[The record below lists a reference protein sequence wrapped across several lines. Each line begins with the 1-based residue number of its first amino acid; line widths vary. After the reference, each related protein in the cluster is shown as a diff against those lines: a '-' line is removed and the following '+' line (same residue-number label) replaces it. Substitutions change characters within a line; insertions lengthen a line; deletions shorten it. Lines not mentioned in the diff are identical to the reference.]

1 MHKQCIKCTDARQT
15 KRLCWS
21 EAGCNIVA
29 SQPSW
34 RPVAHLSMLAQSAPA
49 KPLAGL
55 KVLDITH
62 MLAGPYC
69 TWLLGLLGAEVIK
82 VERPGE
88 GDFARAI
95 APFHGGESLYFMGV
109 NRNKR
114 SIAVNLKTEEGK
126 QILRD
131 LIARSDILVENN
143 RAGVMDRLGLGYDD
157 AKALNPGLVYASI
170 SGYGQTGPYRHKP
183 AFDVI
188 AQAISGMMS
197 ITGQEGGPPARVGV
211 SIGDIASGLFA
222 TVAILAAIEGRH
234 GSGEGAFIDVS
245 MMDCQMALMEN
256 AISRYL
262 NAGDVPERL
271 GSRHPLIAP
280 FQSFETK
287 DFPIAVCVD
296 TEPQWQRFCA
306 ALDLEPLLHDP
317 RFQDGPMRA
326 LNHSQLEPLLNAVFA
341 SGRRDDFIA
350 RLEAADV
357 PCSPINSIPE
367 VARDPQVAHRRILV
381 DNEGVKYVGAPFHYN
396 RAPVGGETS
405 PPALGADS
413 VSILREL
420 GRSEAQIADLQRTGV
435 L

>member
-1 MHKQCIKCTDARQT
+1 
-15 KRLCWS
+15 
-21 EAGCNIVA
+21 
-29 SQPSW
+29 
-34 RPVAHLSMLAQSAPA
+34 MLAQSAPA

-95 APFHGGESLYFMGV
+95 APFHGGESLYFMSV

-197 ITGQEGGPPARVGV
+197 ITGQEGGPPTRVGV

-271 GSRHPLIAP
+271 GSRHPLIAR
-280 FQSFETK
+280 SSLSETK

-350 RLEAADV
+350 RLRRPMCHAARSTAF
-357 PCSPINSIPE
+357 PKWPGTRRWRTAGSWSITRASSMWARPFTTTARRWAARPARPPWAPTACRSCANWAAAKRRSPICSAPAYCKP
-367 VARDPQVAHRRILV
+367 ARAAGPTPRPGDAVRFRTL
-381 DNEGVKYVGAPFHYN
+381 
-396 RAPVGGETS
+396 S
-405 PPALGADS
+405 
-413 VSILREL
+413 
-420 GRSEAQIADLQRTGV
+420 DLQD
-435 L
+435 

>member
-1 MHKQCIKCTDARQT
+1 M
-15 KRLCWS
+15 
-21 EAGCNIVA
+21 N
-29 SQPSW
+29 
-34 RPVAHLSMLAQSAPA
+34 AQIAQD
-49 KPLAGL
+49 KPLQGL

-69 TWLLGLLGAEVIK
+69 TWMLGLMGADVIK

-95 APFHGGESLYFMGV
+95 APFRDDESLYFMSV

-114 SIAVNLKTEEGK
+114 SITLNLKTEEGK

-131 LIARSDILVENN
+131 LIAQSDILVENN
-143 RAGVMDRLGLGYDD
+143 RAGVMDRLGLGYQD
-157 AKALNPGLVYASI
+157 ARAINPRLIYASI

-188 AQAISGMMS
+188 AQAVSGMMS

-222 TVAILAAIEGRH
+222 AVAVLAAVEGRH
-234 GSGEGAFIDVS
+234 KSGEGAFVDVS
-245 MMDCQMALMEN
+245 MMDCQLALMEN
-256 AISRYL
+256 AVSRYL
-262 NAGDVPERL
+262 NAGEVPVRL

-280 FQSFETK
+280 FQSFNTA
-287 DFPIAVCVD
+287 DQPIAICVD
-296 TEPQWQRFCA
+296 TEPQWHRFCH
-306 ALDLEPLLHDP
+306 ALGLEALLDDP
-317 RFQDGPMRA
+317 RFADGPMRA
-326 LNHSQLEPLLNAVFA
+326 ARHAELEPLLNAVF
-341 SGRRDDFIA
+341 SQGRRDDFLE

-367 VARDPQVAHRRILV
+367 VTQDPQVAHRQVLV
-381 DNEGVKYVGAPFHYN
+381 EVPEASGIKYVGAPFHYN
-396 RAPVGGETS
+396 GGPVSGETA
-405 PPALGADS
+405 PPALGSHSEEILAELGLDS
-413 VSILREL
+413 VRIAELR
-420 GRSEAQIADLQRTGV
+420 RIGV

>member
-1 MHKQCIKCTDARQT
+1 M
-15 KRLCWS
+15 
-21 EAGCNIVA
+21 N
-29 SQPSW
+29 
-34 RPVAHLSMLAQSAPA
+34 AQIAQD
-49 KPLAGL
+49 KPLQGL

-69 TWLLGLLGAEVIK
+69 TWMLGLMGADVIK

-95 APFHGGESLYFMGV
+95 APFRDEESLYFMSV

-114 SIAVNLKTEEGK
+114 SITLNLKTEEGK

-131 LIARSDILVENN
+131 LIVQSDILVENN
-143 RAGVMDRLGLGYDD
+143 RAGVMDRLGLGYQD
-157 AKALNPGLVYASI
+157 ACAINPRLIYASI

-188 AQAISGMMS
+188 AQAVSGMMS

-222 TVAILAAIEGRH
+222 AVAVLAAVEGRH
-234 GSGEGAFIDVS
+234 KSGEGAFVDVS
-245 MMDCQMALMEN
+245 MMDCQLALMEN
-256 AISRYL
+256 AVSRYL
-262 NAGDVPERL
+262 NAGEVPVRL

-280 FQSFETK
+280 FQSFNTA
-287 DFPIAVCVD
+287 DQPIAICVD
-296 TEPQWQRFCA
+296 TEPQWHRFCH
-306 ALDLEPLLHDP
+306 ALGVEALLDDP
-317 RFQDGPMRA
+317 RFADGPMRA
-326 LNHSQLEPLLNAVFA
+326 ARHAELEPLLNAVF
-341 SGRRDDFIA
+341 SQGRRDDFLE

-367 VARDPQVAHRRILV
+367 VTQDPQVAHRQVLV
-381 DNEGVKYVGAPFHYN
+381 EVPEASGIKYVGAPFHYN
-396 RAPVGGETS
+396 GGPVSGETA
-405 PPALGADS
+405 PPALGAHS
-413 VSILREL
+413 EEILAEL
-420 GRSEAQIADLQRTGV
+420 GLDNVRIAELRRNGV

>member
-1 MHKQCIKCTDARQT
+1 M
-15 KRLCWS
+15 
-21 EAGCNIVA
+21 N
-29 SQPSW
+29 
-34 RPVAHLSMLAQSAPA
+34 AQIAQD
-49 KPLAGL
+49 KPLQGL

-69 TWLLGLLGAEVIK
+69 TWMLGLMGADVIK

-95 APFHGGESLYFMGV
+95 APFRDDESLYFMSV

-114 SIAVNLKTEEGK
+114 SITLNLKTEEGK

-131 LIARSDILVENN
+131 LIAQSDILVENN
-143 RAGVMDRLGLGYDD
+143 RAGVMERLGLGYQD
-157 AKALNPGLVYASI
+157 ARAINPRLIYASI

-188 AQAISGMMS
+188 AQAVSGMMS

-222 TVAILAAIEGRH
+222 AVAVLAAVEGRH
-234 GSGEGAFIDVS
+234 KSGEGAFVDVS
-245 MMDCQMALMEN
+245 MMDCQLALMEN
-256 AISRYL
+256 AVSRYL
-262 NAGDVPERL
+262 NAGEVPVRL

-280 FQSFETK
+280 FQSFNTA
-287 DFPIAVCVD
+287 DQPIAICVD
-296 TEPQWQRFCA
+296 TEPQWHRFCH
-306 ALDLEPLLHDP
+306 ALGLEALLDDP
-317 RFQDGPMRA
+317 RFADGPMRA
-326 LNHSQLEPLLNAVFA
+326 ARHGELEPLLNAVF
-341 SGRRDDFIA
+341 SQGRRDHFLE

-367 VARDPQVAHRRILV
+367 VTQDPQVAHRQVLV
-381 DNEGVKYVGAPFHYN
+381 EVPEASGIKYVGAPFHYN
-396 RAPVGGETS
+396 GGPVSGETA
-405 PPALGADS
+405 PPALGAHSEEILAELGLDS
-413 VSILREL
+413 VRIAELR
-420 GRSEAQIADLQRTGV
+420 RIGV

>member
-1 MHKQCIKCTDARQT
+1 M
-15 KRLCWS
+15 
-21 EAGCNIVA
+21 N
-29 SQPSW
+29 
-34 RPVAHLSMLAQSAPA
+34 AQIAQD
-49 KPLAGL
+49 KPLQGL

-69 TWLLGLLGAEVIK
+69 TWMLGLMGADVIK

-95 APFHGGESLYFMGV
+95 APFRDDESLYFMSV

-114 SIAVNLKTEEGK
+114 SITLNLKTEEGK

-131 LIARSDILVENN
+131 LIAQSDILVENN
-143 RAGVMDRLGLGYDD
+143 RAGVMDRLGLGYQD
-157 AKALNPGLVYASI
+157 ARAINPRLIYASI

-188 AQAISGMMS
+188 AQAVSGMMS

-222 TVAILAAIEGRH
+222 AVAVLAAVEGRH
-234 GSGEGAFIDVS
+234 KSGEGAFVDVS
-245 MMDCQMALMEN
+245 MMDCQLALMEN
-256 AISRYL
+256 AVSRYL
-262 NAGDVPERL
+262 NAGEVPVRL

-280 FQSFETK
+280 FQSFNTA
-287 DFPIAVCVD
+287 DQPIAICVD
-296 TEPQWQRFCA
+296 TEPQWHRFCR
-306 ALDLEPLLHDP
+306 ALGLEALLDDP
-317 RFQDGPMRA
+317 RFADGPMRA
-326 LNHSQLEPLLNAVFA
+326 ARHAELEPLLNAVF
-341 SGRRDDFIA
+341 SQGRRDDFLE

-367 VARDPQVAHRRILV
+367 VTQDPQVAHRQVLV
-381 DNEGVKYVGAPFHYN
+381 EVPEASGIKYVGAPFHYN
-396 RAPVGGETS
+396 GGPVSGETA
-405 PPALGADS
+405 PPALGAHS
-413 VSILREL
+413 EEILAEL
-420 GRSEAQIADLQRTGV
+420 GLDRARIAELRRTGV

>member
-1 MHKQCIKCTDARQT
+1 M
-15 KRLCWS
+15 
-21 EAGCNIVA
+21 N
-29 SQPSW
+29 
-34 RPVAHLSMLAQSAPA
+34 AQIAQD
-49 KPLAGL
+49 KPLQGL

-69 TWLLGLLGAEVIK
+69 TWMLGLMGADVIK

-95 APFHGGESLYFMGV
+95 APFRDDESLYFMSV

-114 SIAVNLKTEEGK
+114 SITLNLKTEEGK

-131 LIARSDILVENN
+131 LIAQSDILVENN
-143 RAGVMDRLGLGYDD
+143 RAGVMDRLSLGYQD
-157 AKALNPGLVYASI
+157 ARAINPRLIYASI

-188 AQAISGMMS
+188 AQAVSGMMS

-222 TVAILAAIEGRH
+222 AVAVLAAVEGRH
-234 GSGEGAFIDVS
+234 KSGEGAFVDVS
-245 MMDCQMALMEN
+245 MMDCQLALMEN
-256 AISRYL
+256 AVSRYL
-262 NAGDVPERL
+262 NAGEVPVRL

-280 FQSFETK
+280 FQSFNTA
-287 DFPIAVCVD
+287 DQPIAICVD
-296 TEPQWQRFCA
+296 TEPQWHRFCH
-306 ALDLEPLLHDP
+306 ALGLEALLDDP
-317 RFQDGPMRA
+317 RFADGPMRA
-326 LNHSQLEPLLNAVFA
+326 ARHAELEPLLNAVF
-341 SGRRDDFIA
+341 SQGRRDDFLE

-367 VARDPQVAHRRILV
+367 VTQDPQVAHRQVLV
-381 DNEGVKYVGAPFHYN
+381 ELPEASGIKYVGAPFHYN
-396 RAPVGGETS
+396 GGPVSGETA
-405 PPALGADS
+405 PPALGAHS
-413 VSILREL
+413 EEILSEL
-420 GRSEAQIADLQRTGV
+420 GLDNVRIAELRRNGV

>member
-1 MHKQCIKCTDARQT
+1 M
-15 KRLCWS
+15 
-21 EAGCNIVA
+21 N
-29 SQPSW
+29 
-34 RPVAHLSMLAQSAPA
+34 AQIAQD
-49 KPLAGL
+49 KPLQGL

-69 TWLLGLLGAEVIK
+69 TWMLGLMGADVIK

-95 APFHGGESLYFMGV
+95 APFRDDESLYFMSV

-114 SIAVNLKTEEGK
+114 SITLNLKTEEGK

-131 LIARSDILVENN
+131 LIAQSDILVENN
-143 RAGVMDRLGLGYDD
+143 RAGVMDRLGLGYQD
-157 AKALNPGLVYASI
+157 ARAINPRLIYASI

-188 AQAISGMMS
+188 AQAVSGMMS

-222 TVAILAAIEGRH
+222 AVAVLAAVEGRH
-234 GSGEGAFIDVS
+234 KSGEGAFVDVS
-245 MMDCQMALMEN
+245 MMDCQLALMEN
-256 AISRYL
+256 AVSRYL
-262 NAGDVPERL
+262 NAGEVPVRL

-280 FQSFETK
+280 FQSFNTA
-287 DFPIAVCVD
+287 DQPIAICVD
-296 TEPQWQRFCA
+296 TEPQWHRFCH
-306 ALDLEPLLHDP
+306 ALGLEALLDDP
-317 RFQDGPMRA
+317 RFADGPMRA
-326 LNHSQLEPLLNAVFA
+326 ARHAELEPLLNAVF
-341 SGRRDDFIA
+341 SQGRRDDFLE

-367 VARDPQVAHRRILV
+367 VTQDPQVAHRQVLV
-381 DNEGVKYVGAPFHYN
+381 EVPEASGIKYVGAPFHYN
-396 RAPVGGETS
+396 GGPVSGETA
-405 PPALGADS
+405 PPALGAHS
-413 VSILREL
+413 EEILAEL
-420 GRSEAQIADLQRTGV
+420 GLDRARIAELRRTGV

>member
-1 MHKQCIKCTDARQT
+1 M
-15 KRLCWS
+15 
-21 EAGCNIVA
+21 N
-29 SQPSW
+29 
-34 RPVAHLSMLAQSAPA
+34 AQIAQD
-49 KPLAGL
+49 KPLQGL

-69 TWLLGLLGAEVIK
+69 TWMLGLMGADVIK

-95 APFHGGESLYFMGV
+95 APFRDDESLYFMSV

-114 SIAVNLKTEEGK
+114 SITLNLKTEEGK

-131 LIARSDILVENN
+131 LIAQSDILVENN
-143 RAGVMDRLGLGYDD
+143 RAGVMDRLGLGYQD
-157 AKALNPGLVYASI
+157 ARAINPRLIYASI

-188 AQAISGMMS
+188 AQAVSGMMS

-222 TVAILAAIEGRH
+222 AVAVLAAVEGRH
-234 GSGEGAFIDVS
+234 KSGEGAFVDVS
-245 MMDCQMALMEN
+245 MMDCQLALMEN
-256 AISRYL
+256 AVSRYL
-262 NAGDVPERL
+262 NAGEVPVRL

-280 FQSFETK
+280 FQSFNTA
-287 DFPIAVCVD
+287 DQPIAICVD
-296 TEPQWQRFCA
+296 TEPQWHRFCH
-306 ALDLEPLLHDP
+306 ALGLEALLDDP
-317 RFQDGPMRA
+317 RFADGPMRA
-326 LNHSQLEPLLNAVFA
+326 ARHAELEPLLNAVF
-341 SGRRDDFIA
+341 SQGRRDHFLE

-367 VARDPQVAHRRILV
+367 VTQDPQVAHRQVLV
-381 DNEGVKYVGAPFHYN
+381 EVPEASGIKYVGAPFHYN
-396 RAPVGGETS
+396 GGPVSGETA
-405 PPALGADS
+405 PPALGAHSEEILAELGLDS
-413 VSILREL
+413 VRIAELR
-420 GRSEAQIADLQRTGV
+420 RIGV

>member
-1 MHKQCIKCTDARQT
+1 M
-15 KRLCWS
+15 
-21 EAGCNIVA
+21 N
-29 SQPSW
+29 
-34 RPVAHLSMLAQSAPA
+34 AQIAQD
-49 KPLAGL
+49 KPLQGL

-69 TWLLGLLGAEVIK
+69 TWMLGLMGADVIK

-95 APFHGGESLYFMGV
+95 APFRDDESLYFMSV

-114 SIAVNLKTEEGK
+114 SITLNLKTEEGK

-131 LIARSDILVENN
+131 LIAQSDILVENN
-143 RAGVMDRLGLGYDD
+143 RAGVMDRLGLGYQD
-157 AKALNPGLVYASI
+157 ARAINPRLIYASI

-188 AQAISGMMS
+188 AQAVSGMMS

-222 TVAILAAIEGRH
+222 AVAVLAAVEGRH
-234 GSGEGAFIDVS
+234 KSGEGAFVDVS
-245 MMDCQMALMEN
+245 MMDCQLALMEN
-256 AISRYL
+256 AVSRYL
-262 NAGDVPERL
+262 NAGEVPVRL

-280 FQSFETK
+280 FQSFNTA
-287 DFPIAVCVD
+287 DQPIAICVD
-296 TEPQWQRFCA
+296 TEPQWHRFCH
-306 ALDLEPLLHDP
+306 ALGVEALLDDP
-317 RFQDGPMRA
+317 RFADGPMRA
-326 LNHSQLEPLLNAVFA
+326 ARHAELEPLLNAVF
-341 SGRRDDFIA
+341 SQGRRDDFLE

-367 VARDPQVAHRRILV
+367 VTQDPQVAHRQVLV
-381 DNEGVKYVGAPFHYN
+381 EVPEASGIKYVGAPFHYN
-396 RAPVGGETS
+396 GGPVSGETA
-405 PPALGADS
+405 PPALGAHNEEILAELGLDS
-413 VSILREL
+413 VRIAELR
-420 GRSEAQIADLQRTGV
+420 RIGV

>member
-1 MHKQCIKCTDARQT
+1 MF
-15 KRLCWS
+15 
-21 EAGCNIVA
+21 
-29 SQPSW
+29 
-34 RPVAHLSMLAQSAPA
+34 AQSAQA

-69 TWLLGLLGAEVIK
+69 TWLLGLLGADVIK

-95 APFHGGESLYFMGV
+95 APFHGSESLYFMSV

-114 SIAVNLKTEEGK
+114 SITLNLKTEEGK

-131 LIARSDILVENN
+131 LIAESDILVENN

-157 AKALNPGLVYASI
+157 AKRINPGIVYASI

-188 AQAISGMMS
+188 AQAVSGMMS

-222 TVAILAAIEGRH
+222 AVAVLAAIEGRH
-234 GSGEGAFIDVS
+234 ASGQGAFIDVS

-256 AISRYL
+256 AISRFL
-262 NAGDVPERL
+262 NTGEVPERL

-280 FQSFETK
+280 FQSFDTK
-287 DFPIAVCVD
+287 DSAIAVCVD
-296 TEPQWQRFCA
+296 TEPQWQRFCSA
-306 ALDLEPLLHDP
+306 MGLEPLLHDP
-317 RFQDGPMRA
+317 RFLDGPMRA
-326 LNHSQLEPLLNAVFA
+326 VNHSQLEPLLNAVFA
-341 SGRRDDFIA
+341 KGSRDDFIA

-357 PCSPINSIPE
+357 PCSPINSIPD
-367 VARDPQVAHRRILV
+367 VTQDPQVAHRQILV
-381 DNEGVKYVGAPFHYN
+381 DHDGVKYVGAPFHFN
-396 RAPVGGETS
+396 RAPVNEETC
-405 PPALGADS
+405 PPELGADT
-413 VSILREL
+413 VAILRAL
-420 GRSEAQIADLQRTGV
+420 GRDDAQISQLQQAGV

>member
-1 MHKQCIKCTDARQT
+1 MF
-15 KRLCWS
+15 
-21 EAGCNIVA
+21 
-29 SQPSW
+29 
-34 RPVAHLSMLAQSAPA
+34 AQSAQA

-69 TWLLGLLGAEVIK
+69 TWLLGLLGADVIK

-95 APFHGGESLYFMGV
+95 APFHGDESLYFMSV

-114 SIAVNLKTEEGK
+114 SITVNLKSDEGK

-131 LIARSDILVENN
+131 LIAQSDILVENN

-157 AKALNPGLVYASI
+157 AHALNPGIVYASI

-188 AQAISGMMS
+188 AQAVSGMMS

-222 TVAILAAIEGRH
+222 AVAVLAAIEGRH
-234 GSGEGAFIDVS
+234 TSGEGAFVDVS

-256 AISRYL
+256 AISRFL
-262 NAGDVPERL
+262 NVGDVPERL

-280 FQSFETK
+280 FQSFDTK
-287 DFPIAVCVD
+287 DHPIAVCVD

-306 ALDLEPLLHDP
+306 ALGLEALLHDE
-317 RFQDGPMRA
+317 RFLDGPMRA
-326 LNHSQLEPLLNAVFA
+326 ANHSQLEPLLNAVF
-341 SGRRDDFIA
+341 SQGYRDDFLA
-350 RLEAADV
+350 RLEALDV

-367 VARDPQVAHRRILV
+367 VTQDPQVAHRQILV
-381 DNEGVKYVGAPFHYN
+381 EKDGVQYVGAPFHYN
-396 RAPVGGETS
+396 RAPVGGETA
-405 PPALGADS
+405 PPVLGADS
-413 VSILREL
+413 AAILREL
-420 GRSEAQIADLQRTGV
+420 GRSDQQIAALQAAGV